1 MLELWFAAKILW
13 CAVRENRIVLSG
25 FECYEA
31 SDENGL
37 STKQCMTYC
46 WLYIQ
51 DRPVAPGNPEPLL
64 EEPFLDLNP
73 ECLEVRY

>member
-1 MLELWFAAKILW
+1 VQCEKKSD
-13 CAVRENRIVLSG
+13 CPSG
-25 FECYEA
+25 YECYEA
-31 SDENGL
+31 SDENGI

-51 DRPVAPGNPEPLL
+51 DRPIPPGNPEP
-64 EEPFLDLNP
+64 FWDLNP